1 VAGYVNVALCC
12 APFATLTYAVPGHL
26 AGLALP
32 PGLRVLVPL
41 GRSIRPGMILSGEA
55 RPPEGVEIK
64 PLVWPLEHVPLLDA
78 AYLDMIG
85 NLAARQMCH
94 PGRVLGQILP
104 AALRQSKVVFTVP
117 DKARL
122 RRKTPRALLEASPPE
137 ALELAAKWAAG
148 AMQVSGAG
156 RGPERALRLLVDPPW
171 PVRPGATARIALLD
185 YLYEHGQTPL
195 SVVAG
200 HFGRDMGPV
209 IRALG
214 QLGLVE
220 MGAWDTASPGSEDGC
235 PATLAAPCPNEAP
248 DEAPGETPDEISD
261 APLTDEQ
268 AAAMA
273 HLAPLLGAPGGAVRL
288 VHGVTGSGKT
298 RLYLELAQKCLDMG
312 RPVVL
317 LAPEVALAG
326 HLYRAATEALAG
338 ATVLL
343 SHGSLSP
350 AAREAVFRRVA
361 AAREP
366 VVLVGTRSALFLP
379 VAAPGLIVLDEEHDA
394 SFKQEERLSYQAKEV
409 AFFRSRREGGL
420 LVLGSATPDV
430 KTYHAAQC
438 GAVPCLVLSQRAG
451 TSRPPEIEIV
461 DLGRAAPAP
470 SRRAAPDGE
479 KSPERTAVLARA
491 SAATLAETVARGEQ
505 AIILLNRRGYAP
517 VLYCLDCESVL
528 CCPDCDLAYTFH
540 KTRQRL
546 VCHYCGRTQDFP
558 APCATCGGTHFLP
571 LGAGSESLAE
581 ELSGILPPGTTVARL
596 DRDSAARPGR
606 TEEILAGFA
615 SGASR
620 VLVGTQMLSKGH
632 HFPRVTL
639 VVAADADMG
648 RNLPDY
654 RAAERVFQLLVQVAG
669 RAGRGDIPGKVLIQT
684 RNPGDPFWELVR
696 RADYQGFF
704 QEELRRRE
712 KWGYPPFAK
721 LALVR
726 ISFPKDDPAGF
737 SALTD
742 VGRVLREAA
751 SAAGGGVRV
760 LGPAP
765 ASLPL
770 IGGRRR
776 YHCMIKSP
784 DWPAIRNLFARVRDV
799 VAPGGEVRVSLDLD
813 PVDML

>member
-1 VAGYVNVALCC
+1 MVGYVSVALFC

-26 AGLALP
+26 AGHELS

-41 GRSIRPGMILSGEA
+41 GRSIRAGMILA
-55 RPPEGVEIK
+55 DQAAPPDGVEIK
-64 PLVWPLEHVPLLDA
+64 PLVWPLERAPLLDA
-78 AYLDMIG
+78 AYLEMID

-94 PGRVLGQILP
+94 PGQVLGQILP
-104 AALRQSKVVFTVP
+104 AALRQSKVVFTAP
-117 DKARL
+117 EKARL
-122 RRKTPRALLEASPPE
+122 RRRTPRALLDASPQE
-137 ALELAAKWAAG
+137 AADLAAQWAVG
-148 AMQVSGAG
+148 VMQVSGAG
-156 RGPERALRLLVDPPW
+156 RGQERALRLLVDPPW

-185 YLYEHGQTPL
+185 YLYERGQTPL

-220 MGAWDTASPGSEDGC
+220 MGVCDGVSSDGQDDC
-235 PATLAAPCPNEAP
+235 PALAAAPCPPEAP
-248 DEAPGETPDEISD
+248 EEVSN

-268 AAAMA
+268 GAAMA
-273 HLAPLLGAPGGAVRL
+273 HLSPLLCAPGGAVRL

-298 RLYLELAQKCLDMG
+298 RLYLELARQCLDRG
-312 RPVVL
+312 RSVVL

-326 HLYRAATEALAG
+326 HLYRAVREVLPG
-338 ATVLL
+338 ATAIL

-350 AAREAVFRRVA
+350 AVREAAFRRAA
-361 AAREP
+361 AARAP
-366 VVLVGTRSALFLP
+366 VVVVGARSALFLP

-394 SFKQEERLSYQAKEV
+394 SFKQEERLGYQAKEV

-420 LVLGSATPDV
+420 LILGSATPDV
-430 KTYHAAQC
+430 KTYHAAAR
-438 GAVPCLVLSQRAG
+438 GVVPCVVLSRRAG
-451 TSRPPEIEIV
+451 TSQPPEIEIV
-461 DLGRAAPAP
+461 DMGQTVKAP
-470 SRRAAPDGE
+470 SRQAGPGGG
-479 KSPERTAVLARA
+479 KPPERTAVLAQA
-491 SAATLAETVARGEQ
+491 SAAALAETVARGEQ

-517 VLYCLDCESVL
+517 VLYCLDCETVL

-540 KTRQRL
+540 KSRQRL

-558 APCATCGGTHFLP
+558 APCAKCGGTHFLP

-606 TEEILAGFA
+606 TEEILAEFA
-615 SGASR
+615 SGASQ

-639 VVAADADMG
+639 VIAADADMG

-654 RAAERVFQLLVQVAG
+654 RAAERTFQLLVQVAG

-696 RADYQGFF
+696 GADYQGFVS
-704 QEELRRRE
+704 QELARRE
-712 KWGYPPFAK
+712 KWGYPPFSK

-737 SALTD
+737 TVLSD

-751 SAAGGGVRV
+751 AAAGVGVRV

-770 IGGRRR
+770 IGGRKR

-784 DWPAIRNLFARVRDV
+784 DWPAVRVLFAKVRAV
-799 VAPGGEVRVSLDLD
+799 VPRGGEVRISLDLD

>member
-1 VAGYVNVALCC
+1 MAGFVSVALFC
-12 APFATLTYAVPGHL
+12 APFASLTYAVPGHL
-26 AGLALP
+26 AGLDMPA
-32 PGLRVLVPL
+32 GLRVLAPL
-41 GRSIRPGMILSGEA
+41 GKSIRAGMILGGQDA
-55 RPPEGVEIK
+55 PPPGVEVR
-64 PLVWPLEHVPLLDA
+64 PLVWPLERAPLLDA
-78 AYLDMIG
+78 AYLEMVG

-94 PGRVLGQILP
+94 PGRVLGQVLP
-104 AALRQSKVVFTVP
+104 AGLRQAKVSFTVP
-117 DKARL
+117 EKARL
-122 RRKTPRALLEASPPE
+122 RRLSPRALLDLPPDEA
-137 ALELAAKWAAG
+137 ARLAGLWAEGVMRAAG
-148 AMQVSGAG
+148 SS
-156 RGPERALRLLVDPPW
+156 RERERALRLLADPPW

-185 YLYEHGQTPL
+185 FLYERGQTPL

-220 MGAWDTASPGSEDGC
+220 MGVCDEPAPDGSVGPDD
-235 PATLAAPCPNEAP
+235 PAARAAPCPPEAL
-248 DEAPGETPDEISD
+248 GE
-261 APLTDEQ
+261 PLSDEQ
-268 AAAMA
+268 QAALAE
-273 HLAPLLGAPGGAVRL
+273 LAPLLGAPDGGVRL

-298 RLYLELAQKCLDMG
+298 RLYLELARLCLGLG
-312 RPVVL
+312 RSVFL

-326 HLYRAATEALAG
+326 HLHWAATEALPG
-338 ATVLL
+338 AEVVL
-343 SHGSLSP
+343 SHGSLP
-350 AAREAVFRRVA
+350 PGAREAVFRRA
-361 AAREP
+361 AESREP
-366 VVLVGTRSALFLP
+366 VVVVGTRSALFLP

-394 SFKQEERLSYQAKEV
+394 SFKQEERLGYQAKEV

-430 KTYHAAQC
+430 KTYHAARS
-438 GAVPCLVLSQRAG
+438 GAVPAVVLAHRVGAG
-451 TSRPPEIEIV
+451 RPPEIEIV
-461 DLGRAAPAP
+461 DMGQAGKAP
-470 SRRAAPDGE
+470 SRRGGAGDG
-479 KSPERTAVLARA
+479 KPPERTAVLAGP
-491 SAATLAETVARGEQ
+491 SADALAETVARGEQ

-517 VLYCLDCESVL
+517 VLYCLDCETVL

-540 KTRQRL
+540 KTRQKL

-558 APCATCGGTHFLP
+558 APCAKCGASHFLP

-581 ELSGILPPGTTVARL
+581 DLAAILPPGTAVARL

-606 TEEILAGFA
+606 TGEILAEFA

-632 HFPRVTL
+632 HFPQVTL
-639 VVAADADMG
+639 VIAADADMG

-654 RAAERVFQLLVQVAG
+654 RAAERTFQLLVQVAG
-669 RAGRGDIPGKVLIQT
+669 RAGRGDLPGRVLIQT
-684 RNPGDPFWELVR
+684 RNPADPFWELVR

-704 QEELRRRE
+704 QEELARRA

-726 ISFPKDDPAGF
+726 LSFPKDDPEGF
-737 SALTD
+737 RVLSEA
-742 VGRVLREAA
+742 GRVLREAA
-751 SAAGGGVRV
+751 ASVGGGVRV

-784 DWPAIRNLFARVRDV
+784 DWPAIRSLFSLVQAV
-799 VAPGGEVRVSLDLD
+799 VPRGGEVRVSLDLD